1 MLDAVQRQTPQPR
14 ARLVYADRTQRRSKL
29 LHRKSATCAANS
41 GHSPT
46 QLSTLDECRQR
57 CPLGAVVS
65 IGERNTLVF
74 GWRWSVSHEATTS
87 HLLFGSC
94 DRDHPGNAARTKT
107 PTDCCANICHAEPT
121 CRRTA
126 RPSPTPSRGSSNERP
141 RKTLLYQTPAEKF
154 AECGCSDRL
163 NRPPLPDVRRY
174 VCNRHPE
181 GEPGLSIVGLHFYPS
196 TMSPRYLICDI
207 ETKP

>member
-65 IGERNTLVF
+65 IGERNTLVL

-94 DRDHPGNAARTKT
+94 DRDHPGNAARTRT
-107 PTDCCANICHAEPT
+107 
-121 CRRTA
+121 RTA
-126 RPSPTPSRGSSNERP
+126 YCGSTFRKGPISVRSPSNSSMPWRTSSTRGHDTHSVGRRRRKSSRRLLHRP
-141 RKTLLYQTPAEKF
+141 L
-154 AECGCSDRL
+154 
-163 NRPPLPDVRRY
+163 
-174 VCNRHPE
+174 
-181 GEPGLSIVGLHFYPS
+181 
-196 TMSPRYLICDI
+196 
-207 ETKP
+207 ETTFRS